1 MRLDSIL
8 FLKEA
13 KPVTGNCPVTTA
25 SLRFKASFGISVE
38 VCIVVWNK
46 YIAKFPNAT
55 HKHLLWGIYF
65 LKTYPKESVAAAL
78 FGTSEKTFRKHTRVV
93 VERIGS
99 LVTSVVSKE
108 FNPFLNK
115 NSTEIFV
122 LTFHC
127 VYRFFGRTESLI
139 LVILIQ
145 IDLSQSMGLIT
156 VSQNRVTAQ
165 GVGTHSNLKLLD
177 YAMKLDWAY
186 SPAKLSGPA
195 GLGGQ
200 EDTQISLFSVLV
212 AYVIVS
218 SALEKK
224 LLQTKGTGANPKQLT
239 FLMKALKGTKPI
251 NQM

>member
-46 YIAKFPNAT
+46 YTSKFPNAT

-115 NSTEIFV
+115 NSTEMFV
-122 LTFHC
+122 LTFHW

-186 SPAKLSGPA
+186 SLAKLSGPA

-224 LLQTKGTGANPKQLT
+224 QLQTKGTGVNPTPLT
-239 FLMKALKGTKPI
+239 FLMKALKATRLI